1 MTAEAPSISPV
12 VDDGDLK
19 DVLRALV
26 GEINRLNS
34 RVDSLSSDNRLLR
47 FELTQINQQLN
58 RASPRDQMER
68 RAALYSELALTPHS
82 DDAAPTD
89 APAGGTH
96 EERMVALEQRLN
108 NLETH
113 TAEPSG
119 RKDGALVFAKCLSCQ
134 KPSASKRETSPDPR
148 VLHGRPF
155 VQRRGAS
162 PTRPDAAPQGS
173 FRLDITKGHSQNFD
187 LHDQKLPGQGEGAA
201 VHVGRRSGSFGVE
214 KIRPR
219 TQELRNPVSRS

>member
-47 FELTQINQQLN
+47 FELIRINQQLN

-96 EERMVALEQRLN
+96 EERMAALEQRLN

-119 RKDGALVFAKCLSCQ
+119 REDGALVFAKCFHAKNL
-134 KPSASKRETSPDPR
+134 
-148 VLHGRPF
+148 VL
-155 VQRRGAS
+155 RRGRLHL
-162 PTRPDAAPQGS
+162 TLRFFMGAPS
-173 FRLDITKGHSQNFD
+173 FR
-187 LHDQKLPGQGEGAA
+187 GEARA
-201 VHVGRRSGSFGVE
+201 LLALMRHLKVASD
-214 KIRPR
+214 
-219 TQELRNPVSRS
+219 